1 MLTRPIS
8 FCGRVAF
15 NIIDTD
21 FKTRTLRDLEER
33 FGCGVVR
40 RHYDRFDPA
49 LSPARLTRCPHVVC
63 LRSNGN
69 PYFLFLTRCGRKSLA
84 IFVDKKVQ
92 SGYAQPRMI
101 VAPFQMRDS
110 AFDDNVL
117 EGEMVRDAT
126 GGWVFLVNDA
136 PGLGGRR
143 SVEPFQGRLRRLTG
157 LLEDAYTP
165 SAIDVCEFQV
175 KQFVPASAAGELVH
189 GLGPAL
195 PYSSRGLLFKPL
207 VGSTMDILYNFDD
220 TIVRT
225 PAVRSK
231 MCKDRV
237 LATLAELGET
247 PLIAAA
253 TKASV
258 PQMKAD
264 DAPPKVQRELR
275 VIRGA
280 VPDTYHIVGG
290 LPPEGTPAAPLLRVV
305 TLAQSRAMRGLF
317 AGVPAARPVTVSCVW
332 DPVFRRWTPTSS

>member
-21 FKTRTLRDLEER
+21 FKARTLRDLDER

-49 LSPARLTRCPHVVC
+49 LSPARLTRAPHAVC

-101 VAPFQMRDS
+101 VAPFQMRS
-110 AFDDNVL
+110 GAFNDNVL
-117 EGEMVRDAT
+117 EGEMVRDAS

-136 PGLGGRR
+136 PGLDGRR
-143 SVEPFQGRLRRLTG
+143 STEPFECRLRRLTG

-165 SAIDVCEFQV
+165 SSIDVCDFQV
-175 KQFVPASAAGELVH
+175 KRFVPASEAGELVH
-189 GLGPAL
+189 GLAPSL
-195 PYSSRGLLFKPL
+195 PYTSRGLLFKPL
-207 VGSTMDILYNFDD
+207 RGSALDVLFNFDD

-225 PAVRSK
+225 PAVRAK
-231 MCKDRV
+231 VCKDRV
-237 LATLAELGET
+237 FATLAELEEQ
-247 PLIAAA
+247 P
-253 TKASV
+253 SV
-258 PQMKAD
+258 EKKKMKKEPTVAVEE
-264 DAPPKVQRELR
+264 APKVQRELR
-275 VIRGA
+275 VVRGNG
-280 VPDTYHIVGG
+280 PDTYHVVGDS
-290 LPPEGTPAAPLLRVV
+290 AAGAPMFLRVV
-305 TLAQSRAMRGLF
+305 TLAQSRAMRSLF
-317 AGVPAARPVTVSCVW
+317 MGVPPARPVAVTCVW
-332 DPVFRRWTPTSS
+332 DPTFRRWTPTSS